1 MNKGALSDSQG
12 AGSREQGAK
21 QERQQAGEP
30 GGPAA
35 YGGGVGG
42 GEGVALQA
50 GQRGHLDAERD
61 RDPAA
66 VSGSVARIPLG
77 EAQAGVERG
86 WNALAVFRPGARSA
100 GNEKPRRG
108 SGEATGD

>member
-42 GEGVALQA
+42 GGGGALQA
-50 GQRGHLDAERD
+50 RQRGHLDAERD

-77 EAQAGVERG
+77 EAQPGVERG
-86 WNALAVFRPGARSA
+86 WNALPVFHPGGRSPCT
-100 GNEKPRRG
+100 EKPHPGPG
-108 SGEATGD
+108 SP